1 MKRKKPEFPYE
12 LIGEEIEIVESSN
25 KSLVGVKG
33 KVVDE
38 TKQTL
43 KIQQEGEIKTLL
55 KPAITFRL
63 KKNNQIISGKEINHR
78 PEERLKG
85 K

>member
-12 LIGEEIEIVESSN
+12 LIGEEIEIVESPN
-25 KSLVGVKG
+25 KSMVGMKG
-33 KVVDE
+33 KIVDE

-43 KIQQEGEIKTLL
+43 KIRQEGKTKTLL
-55 KPAITFRL
+55 KQAITFRL

-78 PEERLKG
+78 SEERLKG